1 MAFKI
6 KTESVKAKQKEKTR
20 KQLQEENEALAAQVT
35 DLQMALCDVYEL
47 AAAMLRD
54 QVKEILADLEVP
66 VEA

>member
-20 KQLQEENEALAAQVT
+20 KQLKEENEALAAQVT

-47 AAAMLRD
+47 AAAMTGG
-54 QVKEILADLEVP
+54 KGNG
-66 VEA
+66 

>member
-47 AAAMLRD
+47 AAAMTAGGEND
-54 QVKEILADLEVP
+54 G
-66 VEA
+66 

>member
-35 DLQMALCDVYEL
+35 NLQMALCDVYEL
-47 AAAMLRD
+47 AAAMTGG
-54 QVKEILADLEVP
+54 EGNG
-66 VEA
+66 

>member
-6 KTESVKAKQKEKTR
+6 KTESVKDKQKEKPR

-47 AAAMLRD
+47 AAAMTGGND
-54 QVKEILADLEVP
+54 NG
-66 VEA
+66 

>member
-35 DLQMALCDVYEL
+35 GP
-47 AAAMLRD
+47 
-54 QVKEILADLEVP
+54 ADGPCATFTNLP
-66 VEA
+66 PP

>member
-47 AAAMLRD
+47 AATMMGGT
-54 QVKEILADLEVP
+54 ENG
-66 VEA
+66 

>member
-35 DLQMALCDVYEL
+35 DLQMALCDDVYEL
-47 AAAMLRD
+47 AAAMTGG
-54 QVKEILADLEVP
+54 EGNG
-66 VEA
+66 